1 MTKFFFKFK
10 KPYFWPI
17 FRIFGAKVF
26 PIQGN
31 LMTQFQENTYTGG
44 RREGQTDPISQDPS
58 GYCWGSNKDNC
69 SRVTFKSQTYRV
81 RCWSNKKLL
90 HRRFSMQKIRSVH
103 TIILKAC
110 VRYFLKI

>member
-1 MTKFFFKFK
+1 
-10 KPYFWPI
+10 
-17 FRIFGAKVF
+17 
-26 PIQGN
+26 
-31 LMTQFQENTYTGG
+31 MTQFQENTYTGG

-58 GYCWGSNKDNC
+58 GYCWGSNKYNC

-90 HRRFSMQKIRSVH
+90 HRRFSMQKISSVH